1 MQPQANATELDS
13 ESLDQLAGA
22 IAAQLSVT
30 RPLAQ
35 RDAAIASGL
44 LQRARRSAQA
54 HREFV
59 TLRREDRVYTT
70 VSAGVHSHTLR
81 HGKGVR
87 IDLLQLEP
95 GASLNWPD
103 GVFAQ
108 EVLVTEGAL
117 NEGLSGAL
125 TAHSLCL
132 RKERSQS
139 LVAGAAGA
147 RVYVRQL
154 TAPEELPEIERDWWY
169 ATEPAQASPW
179 EPLSEGVEIKVL
191 RGVGGV
197 MSTLA
202 RIASGAQVVD
212 HGHILDE
219 ECLMLQGDLFLG
231 DILLRPDD
239 YQVAPAGCKHVNS
252 MSDTGALFYFHGHMP
267 TPVSV

>member
-13 ESLDQLAGA
+13 ESVDQLAGV

-30 RPLAQ
+30 RPPAQ
-35 RDAAIASGL
+35 RAAAIASGL
-44 LQRARRSAQA
+44 LQRARRSARS

-70 VSAGVHSHTLR
+70 VSAGVRSHTLR

-87 IDLLQLEP
+87 IDLLHLEP

-103 GVFAQ
+103 GVVAQ
-108 EVLVTEGAL
+108 EVLVIEGAL
-117 NEGLSGAL
+117 NEGLNDAM
-125 TAHSLCL
+125 AVHSLFL
-132 RKERSQS
+132 RRELSQS
-139 LVAGAAGA
+139 LVAGSAGA
-147 RVYVRQL
+147 RLYVRQL
-154 TAPEELPEIERDWWY
+154 TAPEELPEIEKNWWD

-179 EPLSEGVEIKVL
+179 EILSEGVEIKVL

-202 RIASGAQVVD
+202 RIAPGAQVVD
-212 HGHILDE
+212 HGHMLDE

-239 YQVAPAGCKHVNS
+239 YQVAPAGCNHVNS

-267 TPVSV
+267 TPV

>member
-1 MQPQANATELDS
+1 MQSQAIATELDG

-30 RPLAQ
+30 RPPAQ
-35 RDAAIASGL
+35 RDAEIASGL
-44 LQRARRSAQA
+44 LQRARRSALA

-59 TLRREDRVYTT
+59 TLRREGRVYTT
-70 VSAGVHSHTLR
+70 VGAGVHSHTLR

-87 IDLLQLEP
+87 FDLLQLEP

-117 NEGLSGAL
+117 NEGLSDAL
-125 TAHSLCL
+125 AAHSICL
-132 RKERSQS
+132 RKERIQT
-139 LVAGAAGA
+139 LVAGSAGA
-147 RVYVRQL
+147 RLYVRQL
-154 TAPEELPEIERDWWY
+154 TAPEELPEIEKNWWY
-169 ATEPAQASPW
+169 ATEPTQVAPW
-179 EPLSEGVEIKVL
+179 ETLSEGVEIKVL
-191 RGVGGV
+191 RGVDGV

-202 RIASGAQVVD
+202 RVAPGAQVVD

-239 YQVAPAGCKHVNS
+239 YQVAPAGCNHVNS

-267 TPVSV
+267 TPV

>member
-1 MQPQANATELDS
+1 
-13 ESLDQLAGA
+13 
-22 IAAQLSVT
+22 
-30 RPLAQ
+30 
-35 RDAAIASGL
+35 
-44 LQRARRSAQA
+44 
-54 HREFV
+54 
-59 TLRREDRVYTT
+59 
-70 VSAGVHSHTLR
+70 
-81 HGKGVR
+81 
-87 IDLLQLEP
+87 
-95 GASLNWPD
+95 
-103 GVFAQ
+103 
-108 EVLVTEGAL
+108 
-117 NEGLSGAL
+117 LSGAL

-267 TPVSV
+267 TPV